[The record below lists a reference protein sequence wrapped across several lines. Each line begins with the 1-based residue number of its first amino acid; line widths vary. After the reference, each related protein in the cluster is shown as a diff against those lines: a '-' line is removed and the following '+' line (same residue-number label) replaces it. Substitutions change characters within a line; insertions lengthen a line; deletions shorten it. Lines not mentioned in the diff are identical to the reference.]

1 MIKSTKPI
9 SMSESLEY
17 LKNNETK
24 AYIKKFVTLDEKKAK
39 ELREKLESLDL
50 IKLNEKHIAK
60 FIDML
65 PENKEELN
73 KIATDANFEEDEI
86 NKILQTIKEYK

>member
-1 MIKSTKPI
+1 
-9 SMSESLEY
+9 MSESLAY

-24 AYIKKFVTLDEKKAK
+24 AYIKKFVELDEKKAK
-39 ELREKLESLDL
+39 ELREKLEGLDL

-73 KIATDANFEEDEI
+73 KIAVDANFDEDET
-86 NKILQTIKEYK
+86 NKILQTIKEFK

>member
-1 MIKSTKPI
+1 MIKSAKPI
-9 SMSESLEY
+9 SMSESLDY
-17 LKNNETK
+17 LKNKEIE
-24 AYIKKFVTLDEKKAK
+24 AYIKKFVKLDGKKAK

-73 KIATDANFEEDEI
+73 KIATDTNFEEDEI
-86 NKILQTIKEYK
+86 NKILQTIKEFK